1 MSGNDVAV
9 PRSPSFIIHAFDNLC
24 LNLVSN
30 HLGILTFRIYE
41 ISAER
46 DRSILSNLMKIEI
59 THRQCILNLDVQ
71 NMFFREQNCS
81 NYTTAKYVCPCSYMC
96 QVKTYSA
103 YVYLILL
110 FIAKAIALPGTE
122 LQNTEVLQNSMNLL
136 RGCP

>member
-41 ISAER
+41 ISAEG

-59 THRQCILNLDVQ
+59 AHRQCILNLIDTP
-71 NMFFREQNCS
+71 RR
-81 NYTTAKYVCPCSYMC
+81 
-96 QVKTYSA
+96 
-103 YVYLILL
+103 
-110 FIAKAIALPGTE
+110 TE
-122 LQNTEVLQNSMNLL
+122 FVF
-136 RGCP
+136 

>member
-1 MSGNDVAV
+1 MHIK
-9 PRSPSFIIHAFDNLC
+9 PIRH
-24 LNLVSN
+24 
-30 HLGILTFRIYE
+30 
-41 ISAER
+41 
-46 DRSILSNLMKIEI
+46 
-59 THRQCILNLDVQ
+59 LDVQ
-71 NMFFREQNCS
+71 NLFFREQNCS

-110 FIAKAIALPGTE
+110 FIAKAIALLPGTE